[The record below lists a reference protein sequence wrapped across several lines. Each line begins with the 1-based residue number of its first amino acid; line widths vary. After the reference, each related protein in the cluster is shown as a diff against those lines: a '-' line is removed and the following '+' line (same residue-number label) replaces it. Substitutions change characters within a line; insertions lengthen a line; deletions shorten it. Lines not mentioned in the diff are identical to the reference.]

1 MPSNARKDDKGR
13 VLHKGEY
20 QRVDGRY
27 SYSYVDPF
35 GKRKVV
41 YAKDIV
47 SLRKK
52 EDGLKR
58 DQMDGLDTY
67 AAGNAVL
74 NDLFDRYINS
84 KNDLRPTTMSN
95 YKYMYDHFVRDG
107 FGKKKIREIKY
118 SDVLFFYNY
127 LIDERGLKVATL
139 DNVHTT
145 LHPAFDMAVR
155 DNLIRLNPTDG
166 VMAAIKKTPGRV
178 KGVRHALT
186 KEQQKHF
193 LEYVEECPLLNKWLP
208 LFTILLGT
216 GMRIGEAIG
225 LRWEDVDFD
234 RHMISINHNLVY
246 YTHDYERERL
256 SKKQISLPKTAAGV
270 RVIPMMPQVFD
281 AFMYLYEYQRR
292 KRIRCEKIDGMTNFV
307 FRHDDGRVILPGT
320 INDAIKK
327 AIKYHNEEEVE
338 KAKAEGREPV
348 LLPDFSCHHLRH
360 TFCTRFCENETNV
373 KVIQTI
379 MGHAD
384 IETTMDIYA
393 EVTDDKKTEA
403 MEHLAMAVDIF

>member
-1 MPSNARKDDKGR
+1 MADKNSMN
-13 VLHKGEY
+13 VLHITHDYYGSKVYRELIGRLNEY
-20 QRVDGRY
+20 ENNIIAVPLEKTFDKDQ
-27 SYSYVDPF
+27 
-35 GKRKVV
+35 VV
-41 YAKDIV
+41 NSD
-47 SLRKK
+47 
-52 EDGLKR
+52 
-58 DQMDGLDTY
+58 
-67 AAGNAVL
+67 NVL
-74 NDLFDRYINS
+74 NIFEVEQTRFGVMKIAKRIYRSIKESIDLHSIDI
-84 KNDLRPTTMSN
+84 LHA
-95 YKYMYDHFVRDG
+95 HFVRDG

-292 KRIRCEKIDGMTNFV
+292 KRIQSLF
-307 FRHDDGRVILPGT
+307 
-320 INDAIKK
+320 
-327 AIKYHNEEEVE
+327 
-338 KAKAEGREPV
+338 
-348 LLPDFSCHHLRH
+348 LRKH
-360 TFCTRFCENETNV
+360 
-373 KVIQTI
+373 
-379 MGHAD
+379 
-384 IETTMDIYA
+384 
-393 EVTDDKKTEA
+393 
-403 MEHLAMAVDIF
+403 